1 MTTDYLK
8 GNIEDLQLILDL
20 SFDLITISDKNG
32 RFTTASKSCKK
43 YFGISEDELIGM
55 GPEDLEKNVLD
66 HSITGKVISTKNKV
80 TMIQNTASGKILL
93 ATAYPVIKNGT
104 IDKIITFSKDITEE
118 KKLSDKLESLADELE
133 WYKDEYQKRQA
144 ASLSNPVLSS
154 NSMQQVINMVNRIAN
169 MNVIVLL
176 LGETG
181 VGKGYIASL
190 IHNISER
197 REYPFIT
204 VNCAAIPKELLESE
218 LFGYEEGAFTGAK
231 KGGKK
236 GMFEIAGEG
245 TIFLDEIGDMPLDL
259 QVKLLHVLDKK
270 YIIKVGGETKVNIKA
285 RIIAATNKDLKE
297 AVKAGVF
304 REDLYYRISVLPIT
318 IPPLSQ
324 RRDDIPRL
332 IDVFLDRFN
341 NEYKVQKKISTAG
354 RIALMFKNYP
364 GNVRE
369 LEHTI
374 ERLVITSVSETI
386 TEELISAL
394 NNEEAPTLDE
404 IPDNMTLKEVMD
416 NYEKKLL
423 RWAITKYGTT
433 RKIGQALGIEQSTVA
448 KKIKRLQIDVE

>member
-1 MTTDYLK
+1 MTSDYLR

-20 SFDLITISDKNG
+20 SFDLITIADRKG
-32 RFTTASKSCKK
+32 RFTTASKSCEK

-66 HSITGKVISTKNKV
+66 HSITGKVISTKSKV
-80 TMIQNTASGKILL
+80 TMVQNTASGKILL
-93 ATAYPVIKNGT
+93 ATAYPVIKNGS
-104 IDKIITFSKDITEE
+104 IYKIITFSKDITEE
-118 KKLSDKLESLADELE
+118 KKLQDQLDNLTNELD
-133 WYKDEYQKRQA
+133 WYKNEFQKRQA
-144 ASLSNPVLSS
+144 VSLSNPVLSS
-154 NSMQQVINMVNRIAN
+154 NSMQQVMNMVNHIAN

-245 TIFLDEIGDMPLDL
+245 TIFLDEIGDMPLEL

-270 YIIKVGGETKVNIKA
+270 YIIRVGGEARINIKA

-297 AVKAGVF
+297 AVKAGLF
-304 REDLYYRISVLPIT
+304 REDLYYRLSVLPIV

-324 RRDDIPRL
+324 RREDIPRL
-332 IDVFLDRFN
+332 IDVFLERFN
-341 NEYKVQKKISTAG
+341 KEYNAQKKIGTNG
-354 RIALMFKNYP
+354 YIALMLRQYP

-374 ERLVITSVSETI
+374 ERLVITSVSDTI
-386 TEELISAL
+386 TDELISTL
-394 NNEEAPTLDE
+394 NGEAMSTLEEVPE
-404 IPDNMTLKEVMD
+404 NMTLKEVMD
-416 NYEKKLL
+416 NYERKLL
-423 RWAITKYGTT
+423 TMALLKYGST
-433 RKIGQALGIEQSTVA
+433 RKIGRALGIEQSTVS
-448 KKIKRLQIDVE
+448 KKIKRLKIDVD